1 MPETSITIYQIFQ
14 EFNRSELLEINQ
26 DRGFIKIQDT
36 ENFLLKKE
44 WDFQKIKFFDFNKET
59 QTFEERTNY
68 IELFIHKDL
77 EPAQFIHHWTSE
89 KNNSY
94 GYNLLREYQI
104 FRKIFNDINIIRIS
118 DTYSTELKIQTNTMF
133 LKVNK
138 FKEVLKIIRD
148 INKKGSASKLSL
160 ENFLVN
166 RARFDFLGKT
176 TKRTTTITKGDFEF
190 LIHRLNLTTKQTKKE
205 FHKYLNGSD
214 ISSLGDLFEIMIR
227 KEVFDDDY
235 LRKLDDYFIKEKLED
250 IIKIGEQIL
259 NLKVE
264 RVDTIEAK
272 KLINK
277 IFWEEIWQLESV
289 WQKYF
294 EKYLLYLFFSYKK
307 IVPKVEFKNL
317 NNLEKK
323 YPDFIGVNHYDWID
337 IIEIKTHLKNI
348 LVWDKSHKNFAFSPE
363 MSKAVIQT
371 INYMDAVTDKDF
383 KKRKDRKDLLEYLNI
398 EENLSRPRGIIIIS
412 SKAKICKNTLTK
424 EQKKQLNRDFT
435 KLRNSIHNI
444 QIFTF
449 DEILD
454 IAKRYVE
461 NVKPI

>member
-1 MPETSITIYQIFQ
+1 MSETRITIYQIFQ
-14 EFNRSELLEINQ
+14 QFKRNGLLEINQ

-36 ENFLLKKE
+36 ENFILKKE
-44 WDFQKIKFFDFNKET
+44 WDFQKIKFFDFNEET
-59 QTFEERTNY
+59 QTIEERTNY

-77 EPAQFIHHWTSE
+77 EPAQFINHWTSE

-94 GYNLLREYQI
+94 GYNLLKEYKI
-104 FRKIFNDINIIRIS
+104 FRRIFNDINIIRIS

-133 LKVNK
+133 LKVSK
-138 FKEVLKIIRD
+138 FKEVLKIIRG
-148 INKKGSASKLSL
+148 INERGSASKASL

-190 LIHRLNLTTKQTKKE
+190 LIHRLNLTTKQTKEE

-214 ISSLGDLFEIMIR
+214 ISSLGDLFDIMIR

-235 LRKLDDYFIKEKLED
+235 LRRLDDYFIKEKLED
-250 IIKIGEQIL
+250 IIEIGEQIL

-317 NNLEKK
+317 DNLEKK

-383 KKRKDRKDLLEYLNI
+383 KKSKDRKDLLEYLNI

-412 SKAKICKNTLTK
+412 SKAKICKNTLTE

>member
-1 MPETSITIYQIFQ
+1 MPETRPTIYQIFQ
-14 EFNRSELLEINQ
+14 EFKRNGLEINQ
-26 DRGFIKIQDT
+26 ALGFIKIQDT

-44 WDFQKIKFFDFNKET
+44 WDFQKIKFFDFNEKT
-59 QTFEERTNY
+59 QTIEEKTKY
-68 IELFIHKDL
+68 IELFIHQDL
-77 EPAQFIHHWTSE
+77 EPAEFINHWANE
-89 KNNSY
+89 NNNSY
-94 GYNLLREYQI
+94 GYNLLKDYSI
-104 FRKIFNDINIIRIS
+104 FRKIFNDINIVRIS
-118 DTYSTELKIQTNTMF
+118 DTYSKDLKIQTNIMF

-138 FKEVLKIIRD
+138 FKEILKIIKD
-148 INKKGSASKLSL
+148 ISQKVSASKRSL

-166 RARFDFLGKT
+166 RARFDFLGRK

-190 LIHRLNLTTKQTKKE
+190 LIHRLNLTTKQTKEE

-214 ISSLGDLFEIMIR
+214 ISSLGELFDIMIR

-250 IIKIGEQIL
+250 IIAIGGQIL

-264 RVDTIEAK
+264 SVETKEAK

-307 IVPKVEFKNL
+307 IVPKVEFKKL
-317 NNLEKK
+317 DNLEKK

-337 IIEIKTHLKNI
+337 VIEIKTHLKNI
-348 LVWDKSHKNFAFSPE
+348 LVWDSSHKNFAFSPE
-363 MSKAVIQT
+363 MSKAIIQT
-371 INYMDAVTDKDF
+371 INYMDVVTDKDF
-383 KKRKDRKDLLEYLNI
+383 KKTKDRKDLLEYLNI
-398 EENLSRPRGIIIIS
+398 KENLSRPRGIIIIS
-412 SKAKICKNTLTK
+412 SKSKICKNTLTE
-424 EQKKQLNRDFT
+424 EQKNQLNKDFT

-461 NVKPI
+461 NIKPI